1 MSKDDDIIDL
11 ASGVMPEA
19 SVIIVGVPKLKRH
32 GDGIMTT
39 YRMAQIMYIGRRQTL
54 GTGSAGFNAF
64 SS

>member
-1 MSKDDDIIDL
+1 
-11 ASGVMPEA
+11 MPEA

-39 YRMAQIMYIGRRQTL
+39 YRMAQIMYIGRRRTL